1 MHTSAGVACQAYFC
15 WLRSR
20 DFGFATKYGFA
31 TT

>member
-20 DFGFATKYGFA
+20 DFGFATKYI
-31 TT
+31 TTN